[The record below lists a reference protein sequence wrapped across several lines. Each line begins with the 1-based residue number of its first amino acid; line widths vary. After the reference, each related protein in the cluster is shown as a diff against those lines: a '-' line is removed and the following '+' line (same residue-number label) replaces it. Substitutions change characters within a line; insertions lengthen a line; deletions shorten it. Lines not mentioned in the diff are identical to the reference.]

1 LKKCETNG
9 NARIARWVVLTNSR
23 NLWMYLPIFRGYG
36 RMNYGWD
43 IFFVDVDKLIR
54 DAIIMEFLL
63 GGIVFLGFF
72 YIALLMSEK
81 LGRNDDE
88 YWRNKG
94 GK

>member
-1 LKKCETNG
+1 
-9 NARIARWVVLTNSR
+9 
-23 NLWMYLPIFRGYG
+23 
-36 RMNYGWD
+36 
-43 IFFVDVDKLIR
+43 
-54 DAIIMEFLL
+54 MEFMI
-63 GGIVFLGFF
+63 GGIIFLGFF